1 MGLFRALARA
11 FGGSR
16 SRGVTRAQ
24 IETMLRRTG
33 NALGASRLAK
43 AAGCSVEEAATAL
56 KRMAIDDELEY
67 EAGPDE
73 LIYHK
78 PSR

>member
-1 MGLFRALARA
+1 MGIFKALARA
-11 FGGSR
+11 FGTSR

-24 IETMLRRTG
+24 IETMLRRSG
-33 NALGASRLAK
+33 NALTASRLAR
-43 AAGCSVEEAATAL
+43 AAGCPLEEAAAAL

-78 PSR
+78 PSN